1 MDRVTETLVEHK
13 KDDHEEVLFKRSEIA
28 PLESYPSACRKTV
41 RCLRPKLRWRL
52 LRWAAATLVAIPLC
66 VVLAVAGFSL
76 IGIDAIGNERLRA
89 QAEAA
94 IERVA
99 GFDVGVSLGELRL
112 RPGRFSLLA
121 LEIADARIV
130 RAADGAEIAEAG
142 TLRVGVKVLPLF
154 GGRLELSGI
163 TLADAELSPA
173 EVPLLQLGAMGVGTG
188 SAIAP
193 ADVQQAVFGTI
204 RRAFSLTEDSG
215 VRRVMLSNVSL
226 RTATGQKVPHL
237 VVERLELVRDSA
249 TSIDFSGEALYRG
262 RPLGYQ
268 GSAVRGTGGA
278 IERLQVAFEADGR
291 SNTGTPGVGVVEF
304 VLTGREMGP
313 EQPGLLSAVAQARDI
328 LLRIEDE
335 ELAVEEASLSVGFG
349 DGDEAF
355 SVIGARMRMARTTLN
370 LKGTFGPSE
379 QSANGGPLYDFDLVS
394 RDTVVAP
401 EDSTEP
407 PLPLALRLSGQVDP
421 AASRVTAHEIDIR
434 TSGGEVTAS
443 ASVTVPQGQSPGL
456 RLAVHVADL
465 PTAHAKQLWPWFAA
479 SGARRWTLANLFGG
493 RVKNSDLRLNVPPGR
508 LGNGVPLGREEV
520 IGRFTL
526 SGTRFDVAGA
536 IPPVRD
542 GEGWVEFRGTDV
554 EVGLSAGTI
563 FMPGGR
569 MVDAS
574 NGRLVIDSAHVKPR
588 IGKLEIDV
596 AGDAPAMVEL
606 ASYEPIAASRFHSL
620 EPDEVTGKVK
630 GHISADIPLQD
641 GIAARDLAW
650 KVALDYEDLAISQPF
665 EGQKVANANG
675 SLLVAPDRAEIE
687 AQADLNAVPARL
699 SIVQPLGG
707 SDVERK
713 RRVELSMDDAARE
726 RMFPGL
732 GVFVTGPFKV
742 TYEEQGAD
750 AAKKITAALDTA
762 RLSVPWIGWRKG
774 AGIPATATFT
784 MSEKD
789 GVTELSDFQLTGES
803 FSVAGLVRLKEGRLA
818 EARFD
823 RVRLTRNDDYR
834 ASISSTGNGYAVNVK
849 GAAFDARSLIKES
862 LSDETSGGKAA
873 DSTPIELVADMDT
886 AIGFNGETLT
896 NVAVRYS
903 GNSSSASRASIRGAT
918 GGFGSIAFEKETG
931 GNGHVLRMSSDN
943 AGAVL
948 RFLDI
953 YPHVE
958 GGRIDVNMTGSNARQ
973 LAGQI
978 NLLDFWVV
986 NEPRLGSLVAAT
998 KEAGRGGEQ
1007 VDVSRVRFER
1017 GAAIISR
1024 NGGALSL
1031 EDGVLRGPLIGST
1044 FQGTLYDADDNMA
1057 ITGTFMPLYGINRIF
1072 GEIPLFGQIL
1082 GNGRDRGLIGI
1093 TYRLS
1098 GKLEDP
1104 SLQINPI
1111 SAIAPG
1117 IFRQIF
1123 EYR

>member
-1 MDRVTETLVEHK
+1 MEHQE
-13 KDDHEEVLFKRSEIA
+13 DDHEEVLFKRSEIA
-28 PLESYPSACRKTV
+28 PLESYPSASRRIA

-52 LRWAAATLVAIPLC
+52 LRWGAVMLVAIPLC
-66 VVLAVAGFSL
+66 IVLAVAGFSL
-76 IGIDAIGNERLRA
+76 IGIDAIGNERLRT

-99 GFDVGVSLGELRL
+99 GFDVDVRLGELRL

-121 LEIADARIV
+121 LEIADARIA
-130 RAADGAEIAEAG
+130 RSADGAEIAEAG
-142 TLRVGVKVLPLF
+142 TLRIGVKVMPLF
-154 GGRLELSGI
+154 GGRLELAGI

-173 EVPLLQLGAMGVGTG
+173 EVPLLQLAGMGAGRDT
-188 SAIAP
+188 AIAP

-215 VRRVMLSNVSL
+215 VRRVMLSNVNL
-226 RTATGQKVPHL
+226 RTATGQAVPDL
-237 VVERLELVRDSA
+237 VVERMELLRDSA
-249 TSIDFSGEALYRG
+249 TSISFSGEALHRG
-262 RPLGYQ
+262 RPLDY
-268 GSAVRGTGGA
+268 RGTADRGAGGV
-278 IERLQVAFEADGR
+278 IQQLQVALEADGR
-291 SNTGTPGVGVVEF
+291 EDAGAPGVGAMDF
-304 VLTGREMGP
+304 RLTGQETSP
-313 EQPGLLSAVAQARDI
+313 DQPGWMSAVGQARDI
-328 LLRIEDE
+328 LMRIDGE
-335 ELAVEEASLSVGFG
+335 SLSIDEAALNVGFG
-349 DGDEAF
+349 DGDKTF
-355 SVIGARMRMARTTLN
+355 SVVGAHMRMARTTLN
-370 LKGTFGPSE
+370 FQGTFGPSDGTGN
-379 QSANGGPLYDFDLVS
+379 SGPLYDFALVS

-401 EDSTEP
+401 MDSTEP
-407 PLPLALRLSGQVDP
+407 PLPLAIRLSGQADP
-421 AASRVTAHEIDIR
+421 AASTVTAHTIEVR
-434 TSGGEVTAS
+434 TSGGELTAS
-443 ASVTVPQGQSPGL
+443 ASVTAPRGQSPGL
-456 RLAVHVADL
+456 RLAIHVADL
-465 PTAHAKQLWPWFAA
+465 PAAHAKQLWPWFAA

-493 RVKNSDLRLNVPPGR
+493 RVKDSDLRLNVPPGR

-563 FMPGGR
+563 FMPSGR
-569 MVDAS
+569 TVDAS
-574 NGRLVIDSAHVKPR
+574 NGRLVIDSAHIKPR

-596 AGDAPAMVEL
+596 AGDAPAVVEL
-606 ASYEPIAASRFHSL
+606 ASYEPIDASRFHDL
-620 EPDEVTGKVK
+620 EPDEVTGRVK

-641 GIAARDLAW
+641 GIAARDLVW
-650 KVALDYEDLAISQPF
+650 KVMLDYEDLAISQLF
-665 EGQKVANANG
+665 EGQRVTKARG
-675 SLLVAPDRAEIE
+675 SLLIAPDRAEIE
-687 AQADLNAVPARL
+687 AEAELNDVPARL
-699 SIVQPLGG
+699 SIAQPLGG
-707 SDVERK
+707 SHVERK
-713 RRVELSMDDAARE
+713 RRVELSIDDAARE

-732 GVFVTGPFKV
+732 GMFVTGPFKV
-742 TYEEQGAD
+742 TYEEKGAD
-750 AAKKITAALDTA
+750 AAKQITATLDTA

-774 AGIPATATFT
+774 AGIAATASFT

-803 FSVAGLVRLKEGRLA
+803 FSVAGVVRLKGGRLA

-823 RVRLTRNDDYR
+823 RVQLTRNDDYQVN
-834 ASISSTGNGYAVNVK
+834 ISSAGKGYVVNVE

-862 LSDETSGGKAA
+862 LSDKASSGGAA
-873 DSTPIELVADMDT
+873 DNTPIELAADMDT

-896 NVAVRYS
+896 NVTVRYS
-903 GNSSSASRASIRGAT
+903 GKSSSASQASIRGAT
-918 GGFGSIAFEKETG
+918 GSFGSVSFEKGSG
-931 GNGHVLRMSSDN
+931 GDGHVLRMSSDN

-958 GGRIDVNMTGSNARQ
+958 GGRIDVNMTGGTARQ
-973 LAGQI
+973 LAGQV

-1007 VDVSRVRFER
+1007 VDVSRVRFDR
-1017 GAAIISR
+1017 GAAIVSR
-1024 NGGALSL
+1024 SDGALSL
-1031 EDGVLRGPLIGST
+1031 QDGVLRGPLIGST
-1044 FQGTLYDADDNMA
+1044 FQGTLYDADDNIA

-1098 GKLEDP
+1098 GKLDDP
-1104 SLQINPI
+1104 ALQINPI